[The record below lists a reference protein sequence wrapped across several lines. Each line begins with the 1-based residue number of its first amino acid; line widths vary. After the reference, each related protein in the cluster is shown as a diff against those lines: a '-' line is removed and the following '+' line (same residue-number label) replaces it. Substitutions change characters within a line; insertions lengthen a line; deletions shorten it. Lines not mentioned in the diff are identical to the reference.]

1 MTDAE
6 IKAYKARLYREANP
20 DKAKAYLAKWQKDN
34 ADRIKQATRAYY
46 QKNKA
51 KMYLKVRAWQKANP
65 DRVLASV
72 KKWQAANPEKV
83 KAYRRA
89 YYQKCKARALAAKLS
104 HA

>member
-1 MTDAE
+1 MTDKE
-6 IKAYKARLYREANP
+6 IAAYKRRLYREANP

-34 ADRIKQATRAYY
+34 VERIKKATRAYY